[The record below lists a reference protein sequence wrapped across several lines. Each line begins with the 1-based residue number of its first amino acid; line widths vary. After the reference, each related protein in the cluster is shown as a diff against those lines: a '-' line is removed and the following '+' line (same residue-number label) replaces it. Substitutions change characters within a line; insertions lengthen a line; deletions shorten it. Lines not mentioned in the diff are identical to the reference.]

1 MIKECENYN
10 EDTYDIIWF
19 YMLDSLL
26 KIKQLQIKILSK
38 LKLKLQKEIYEN
50 IELEDEIKKTY
61 MQEIENKYDEHID
74 DVNLF
79 FKSRISFMIENTLKY
94 IEFDS
99 FLDHMVRHDAS
110 ILFVELQDMIY
121 HIYTETVREC
131 QVLKNA
137 N

>member
-94 IEFDS
+94 IEFAS